1 MKRLLIPVLIFTS
14 SSYAAGIQKWVDD
27 NGQVHYGDSPP
38 AKTQTE
44 SVRVSRPPSNP
55 GKALP
60 RFTGSQ
66 DDTSATANADEDT
79 ASAPPETSEEVAQ
92 KQCEQAKKDL
102 STLNRTSR
110 VRLRMDDGTIRYMTD
125 EEREERK
132 KLSEEDIK
140 QFCQ

>member
-1 MKRLLIPVLIFTS
+1 MKRLLIPALIFAS
-14 SSYAAGIQKWVDD
+14 SGYAAGIQKWVDD

-38 AKTQTE
+38 AKTESE

-66 DDTSATANADEDT
+66 DNTTAAAESD
-79 ASAPPETSEEVAQ
+79 ASAPTTPAETSPDVIQ

-102 STLNRTSR
+102 STLNRTAR

-125 EEREERK
+125 EEKEERK
-132 KLSEEDIK
+132 KLSEEDIQ
-140 QFCQ
+140 QFCK

>member
-1 MKRLLIPVLIFTS
+1 MKRLLIPALILTS

-38 AKTQTE
+38 AKTKTE

-66 DDTSATANADEDT
+66 DDETAAAEDGANT
-79 ASAPPETSEEVAQ
+79 PSAPAETSEEVAQ
-92 KQCEQAKKDL
+92 NQCEQAKKDL

-125 EEREERK
+125 EERAERK
-132 KLSEEDIK
+132 KLSEEDIQ
-140 QFCQ
+140 QFCK